1 MYILTIQEK
10 NMAYKTIIKWV
21 LQIGFLLF
29 SLGALAA
36 AILFF
41 SYSTQL
47 PDPSKL
53 QERNVAQTTKIYD
66 RNNQLLYEVHGDI
79 NRKLV
84 PLNEMPSYLKDAVIV
99 TEDRDFYNHSGF
111 NIKRTISAAIQDVLH
126 RGYSQGAS
134 TITQQLIKNTM
145 LTTEKSI
152 PRKIKELILS
162 IEIEQMLSKDEILQI
177 YLNEIPF
184 GSTAYGVQ
192 AAAET
197 YFGKDVKE
205 LTLAESAVLA
215 AIIQAPSYYSPYG
228 NHTDE
233 LSERHHW
240 ILDEMNRMG
249 YIDDQQLEEAKN
261 VQLTFQRKNENIKA
275 PHFVFYILENLETKY
290 SQKQIEEGGLNI
302 VTTLDL
308 AKQEKAEEIVKKYAD
323 ENGPNM
329 NAHNAA
335 LVSIDP
341 KTGQVLAMVGSKD
354 YYGDSYPENCTQGVD
369 CTFEP
374 NVNVA
379 TSLRQP
385 GSSFKP
391 FVYAVGFMD
400 KWFPGSTLFDL
411 KTDFG
416 NNYLPNNYDKTFRGP
431 VTIRSALQNSLNIPA
446 VKMLALVGLDKT
458 IKIANEMGIESLND
472 PDRYGLSLVLGGG
485 EVKLIELTN
494 AYGVFANQG
503 KYNPATSILKI
514 TDSDNN
520 VLEEWKEED
529 SKNNQK
535 EIFNPQIA
543 YMISNILSDNN
554 ARTPT
559 FGASSPLYFP
569 TRPVAA
575 KTGTTD
581 EYRDGWTVGY
591 TPSVVTGVWAGN
603 NDNSEMAGES
613 GVYVAAPIWNEYM
626 HAVLDDTPVEEFSK
640 PDGIVSITVDR
651 YTNLKPVQG
660 SETITD
666 IGASWQIPT
675 EYSKDITTYK
685 VCKANGKLADDSIP
699 ADLTETKT
707 YRVIHSEMPDNP
719 NWEQPVQGWAASA
732 NIGTPPPTE
741 KCTLEQVKPTI
752 SISYPDNN
760 STISNSLT
768 INTSVNAP
776 NGIEK
781 IEFFLDGKPIG
792 TATSNPYSLVYN
804 VTNMNNGQHFISV
817 NLTDQQKLTAS
828 DTKNININNQDDEE
842 GPSLSI
848 ISPTKNNLTP
858 DDFPINIQVEA
869 IDSISGVNR
878 VEFKIDSSPLGSA
891 SIGSNNIYST
901 TWPYPETGHYTI
913 KVIGFDNSG
922 NQNSQ
927 SISVNVK

>member
-1 MYILTIQEK
+1 MF
-10 NMAYKTIIKWV
+10 YKTIIKWI
-21 LQIGFLLF
+21 LQIGLFLF
-29 SLGALAA
+29 SLGALASS
-36 AILFF
+36 ILFF
-41 SYSTQL
+41 HYSTQL

-53 QERNVAQTTKIYD
+53 QQRNIAQTTKIFD
-66 RNNQLLYEVHGDI
+66 RNNKLLYEVHGDI

-84 PLNEMPSYLKDAVIV
+84 PLDEMPKYLKDAVIV

-111 NIKRTISAAIQDVLH
+111 NYKRMISAAIQDISH

-152 PRKIKELILS
+152 ARKIKELILS

-192 AAAET
+192 AASET
-197 YFGKDVKE
+197 YFGKDVKD

-240 ILDEMNRMG
+240 ILGEMKNMG
-249 YIDDQQLEEAKN
+249 YIDQQQLDEAVT
-261 VQLTFQRKNENIKA
+261 VQLTFQRKNEDIKA
-275 PHFVFYILENLETKY
+275 PHFVFYILENLAGKY

-302 VTTLDL
+302 VTTLDYD
-308 AKQEKAEEIVKKYAD
+308 KQEKAQEIVKKYA
-323 ENGPNM
+323 EKNGPEM
-329 NAHNAA
+329 NAHNAS

-341 KTGQVLAMVGSKD
+341 KTGQILAMVGSKD
-354 YYGDSYPENCTQGVD
+354 YFAESSPSGCTQGSD

-379 TSLRQP
+379 IAQRQP

-391 FVYAVGFMD
+391 FVYAIGFMD
-400 KWFPGSTLFDL
+400 KWFPGSTLFDV

-416 NNYLPNNYDKTFRGP
+416 GNYTPNNYDKTFRGP
-431 VTIRSALQNSLNIPA
+431 VTIRSSLQNSLNIPA
-446 VKMLALVGLDKT
+446 VKMLALVGLEKT

-472 PDRYGLSLVLGGG
+472 PERYGLSLVLGGG
-485 EVKLIELTN
+485 EVKLVELTN
-494 AYGVFANQG
+494 AYGVFANEG
-503 KYNPATSILKI
+503 KYNPVTSILKI
-514 TDSDNN
+514 TDTNNN

-529 SKNNQK
+529 SKKNQK

-543 YMISNILSDNN
+543 YMISNVLSDNN
-554 ARTPT
+554 ARIPT
-559 FGASSPLYFP
+559 FGASSPLFFP
-569 TRPVAA
+569 DRPVAA

-626 HAVLDDTPVEEFSK
+626 HFVLDSTPVEEFKK
-640 PDGIVSITVDR
+640 PDGIISITVDR
-651 YTNLKPVQG
+651 YSNLKPVNG

-666 IGASWQIPT
+666 IGAAWQVPT

-685 VCKANGKLADDSIP
+685 VCKANGKLADNSIP
-699 ADLTETKT
+699 AELTETKT
-707 YRVIHSEMPDNP
+707 YRIVHSEMPDNP
-719 NWEQPVQGWAASA
+719 GWEQPVLSWSGSM
-732 NIGTPPPTE
+732 GTPPPTE

-752 SISYPDNN
+752 SISYPDAN
-760 STISNSLT
+760 STINNILT

-776 NGIEK
+776 SGVEK
-781 IEFFLDGKPIG
+781 IDFFLDGNPIG
-792 TATSNPYSLVYN
+792 SVNSQPYSFVHN
-804 VTNMNNGQHFISV
+804 VTQIKNGQHFISV
-817 NLTDQQKLTAS
+817 NLTDKQNLTAS
-828 DTKNININNQDDEE
+828 DTKNIIINNIEDTT
-842 GPSLSI
+842 GPTLSI
-848 ISPTKNNLTP
+848 ISPNNTNLNSNA
-858 DDFPINIQVEA
+858 FPLNIQVEA
-869 IDSISGVNR
+869 KDNESGVNR
-878 VEFKIDSSPLGSA
+878 VEYKINSNPYGSV
-891 SIGSNNIYST
+891 SIGNNQVYSL
-901 TWPYPETGHYTI
+901 TWNYPGSGNYVI
-913 KVIGFDNSG
+913 KIIAFDNSG
-922 NQNSQ
+922 NQS
-927 SISVNVK
+927 SLSVSVNVN